1 MTDSN
6 LPLVSICIPTYNRAD
21 YITKAIDSAL
31 SQTYKNIEVIVVDN
45 ASTDNTEEIVSM
57 YTDPRLRYVRN
68 SENLGLFGNFNR
80 CIELYN
86 GEYLHILHSDD
97 YIDHDFTEKCV
108 DFFEK
113 HTDVWLTSTSSRVI
127 SSGKTAETKEFES
140 DTILTCPNGFQKI
153 LSARCYIACPSV
165 MVRRGLYEDT
175 SVGKFSLEY
184 PYSGDYYQWLKATR
198 HYNVGY
204 VSDAWLNYQT
214 SEISESYRL
223 LFKTPMGYF
232 DTLKIYAQLI
242 SDLGDEIAD
251 YTPELNSAL
260 RRFIGDLLYA
270 GFTRSEIMSG
280 FSPSVFIGTALTACS
295 MIKSDSIRV
304 SFVKTF
310 YYLILI
316 LMYVPIRFAL
326 FRGVIGSVLSRGKSN
341 YI

>member
-1 MTDSN
+1 MAD
-6 LPLVSICIPTYNRAD
+6 PLVSICIPTYNRANI
-21 YITKAIDSAL
+21 ITKAIDSAL

-45 ASTDNTEEIVSM
+45 ASTDNTEEIVSS
-57 YTDPRLRYVRN
+57 YSDPRLSYVRN

-80 CIELYN
+80 CIELYK

-97 YIDHDFTEKCV
+97 FIDPDFTEKCV
-108 DFFEK
+108 GFFKE
-113 HTDVWLTSTSSRVI
+113 HPDVWLASTSSRVI
-127 SSGKTAETKEFES
+127 SSGISVETKVFES
-140 DTILTCPNGFQKI
+140 NTVLISPDGFRKI
-153 LSARCYIACPSV
+153 LSDRCYIACPSV

-175 SVGKFSLEY
+175 NVGKFSLEY
-184 PYSGDYYQWLKATR
+184 PYSGDYYQWLKVTR
-198 HYNVGY
+198 HYDVGY

-242 SDLGDEIAD
+242 SDFGDEIAD
-251 YTPELNSAL
+251 YIPELNSAL

-270 GFTRSEIMSG
+270 GFTRSEVMTY
-280 FSPSVFIGTALTACS
+280 FSPSVFIGTALSACS
-295 MIKSDSIRV
+295 MINSNSIRA
-304 SFVKTF
+304 SFVKTS

-316 LMYVPIRFAL
+316 LMYIPIRFAL
-326 FRGVIGSVLSRGKSN
+326 FRRIIGSVISRGKSE